1 MSGERATRM
10 LILSSART
18 LFSEKGYDQ
27 TPVEEICALAGIA
40 KGTFFYHFESKQAI
54 VRYIL
59 GMQMDEYREQLVQ
72 QMDSL
77 QDAISRAEYFIASLM
92 EQAETAPET
101 DSYFGDARADW
112 YETVLR
118 EERSRTLLPLLED
131 VVLEGIERGY
141 FHIKNPDVC
150 SAIVFYGIDSLL
162 QRPVTDSPNLY
173 RGIREMAAKTLGLK
187 ETALA
192 ISDY

>member
-1 MSGERATRM
+1 MTGERATKM

-40 KGTFFYHFESKQAI
+40 KGTFFYHFESKQSI

-59 GMQMDEYREQLVQ
+59 AMQMDEYRDQLAQ

-77 QDAISRAEYFIASLM
+77 HDAISRAEYFIAALI
-92 EQAETAPET
+92 EQTDTAPET
-101 DSYFGDARADW
+101 DSYFKDTPAEW
-112 YETVLR
+112 YDTVLR
-118 EERSRTLLPLLED
+118 EERARTLLPLLED
-131 VVLEGIERGY
+131 VVFEGIEKGY
-141 FHIKNPDVC
+141 FRVKNPDVC

-162 QRPVTDSPNLY
+162 QKANAGTPDLY
-173 RGIREMAAKTLGLK
+173 SGIREMATKILGLK
-187 ETALA
+187 ETTLA
-192 ISDY
+192 ISNY

>member
-1 MSGERATRM
+1 MSGERATKM

-40 KGTFFYHFESKQAI
+40 KGTFFYHFESKQSI

-59 GMQMDEYREQLVQ
+59 AMQMDEYREQLVQ

-77 QDAISRAEYFIASLM
+77 QDAISRAEYFITALM

-101 DSYFGDARADW
+101 DSYFKETPAEW
-112 YETVLR
+112 YDTVLR

-131 VVLEGIERGY
+131 VVLEGIEKGY

-162 QRPVTDSPNLY
+162 QHQAADSPNLY

-192 ISDY
+192 ISNY